1 LRSAYA
7 LADFTQAMNGC
18 HGVILV
24 GMKVPRDNV
33 GKPQLSKGAE
43 LIVSFIYRRNDQGV
57 RIDSAVSFF

>member
-43 LIVSFIYRRNDQGV
+43 PIAGFLYRCNDQGV
-57 RIDSAVSFF
+57 WIDSAVSLF